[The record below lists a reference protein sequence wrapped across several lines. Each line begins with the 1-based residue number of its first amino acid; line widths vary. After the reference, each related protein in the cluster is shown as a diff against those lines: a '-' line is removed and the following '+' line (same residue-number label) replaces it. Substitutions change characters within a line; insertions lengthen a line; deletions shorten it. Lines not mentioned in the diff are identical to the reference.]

1 MFCSILNAQQQP
13 AFSASSAIVPR
24 LVNFSGQAADAEGKI
39 IPGIAGATFAIY
51 KDQFEGSPL
60 WLETQNIQGDAK
72 GNYTVQLGATKPEGL
87 PLDLFSSG
95 EARWLGVSI
104 NGGSEQPRILLLSVP
119 YALKAADAE
128 TIGGLPP
135 SAFMLATSQA
145 ATLPI
150 ANSQVN
156 GHTVTGASQNSHA
169 TSTAAPPASNVTTG
183 GGKVNTVPLFTTS
196 TNIQNS
202 LLTQTGTTAINVGGK
217 LNLPATGTATSSA
230 GKDSRAE
237 TMVASSFNSSTNAA
251 VNQTFQLQAEP
262 AGNNTATPS
271 GTVNLLYGSGS
282 TTPSETGLLFT
293 SKGAITASAVGIGT
307 SAPAQALD
315 LGNNNNMVIRVD
327 PGNDTTELDGG
338 YSLVGRGT
346 AGVPNTWWTLTAA
359 VGGGFGVPVNSYS
372 IWQYP
377 PNSIPGCCLNRLTIL
392 PAEASTDTGGTMI
405 IDQNGNIDQTRAS
418 GGAVKALLHFSPNN
432 GGRIISCFNSTLT
445 GAAAT
450 TPPCG
455 FAYDITGVG
464 DYIFDF
470 GFEVD
475 DRFYSA
481 TSGTQTIGTT
491 HVAYLATAC
500 GNQDGQCPHTGSLTN
515 NQVEVAVFESSTESF
530 QDSKVHLIIY

>member
-1 MFCSILNAQQQP
+1 MFCPLLSAQQP
-13 AFSASSAIVPR
+13 ASLASSPAVPR
-24 LVNFSGQAADAEGKI
+24 LVNFSGRAADSGGKVI
-39 IPGIAGATFAIY
+39 AGIAGATFAIY
-51 KDQFEGSPL
+51 KDEYEGSPL
-60 WLETQNIQGDAK
+60 WVETQNIQGDAN
-72 GNYTVQLGATKPEGL
+72 GNYIVQLGATKPEGL
-87 PLDLFSSG
+87 PLDLFTSG

-135 SAFMLATSQA
+135 SAFMLATPQA
-145 ATLPI
+145 
-150 ANSQVN
+150 N
-156 GHTVTGASQNSHA
+156 GHTVVAASQPSSHSRSSA
-169 TSTAAPPASNVTTG
+169 APSAPPASNVTTS
-183 GGKVNTVPLFTTS
+183 GGKVNTVPMFTTS

-217 LNLPATGTATSSA
+217 LNLPSIGTATSAA
-230 GKDSRAE
+230 GRDSRPE
-237 TMVASSFNSSTNAA
+237 TMVASAFNSSTNSA

-262 AGNNTATPS
+262 AGNDTATPS

-282 TTPSETGLLFT
+282 TTPSETGLMFT
-293 SKGAITASAVGIGT
+293 SKGAITASALGIGT

-315 LGNNNNMVIRVD
+315 LGTDNSMVIRVD
-327 PGNDTTELDGG
+327 PGNDTTQYVGG

-346 AGVPNTWWTLTAA
+346 AGVPNTWWTLTAP

-418 GGAVKALLHFSPNN
+418 GGVVKAMLHFSPNS
-432 GGRIISCFNSTLT
+432 GGKILSCFNSTLA

-455 FAYDITGVG
+455 FSFDITGGG
-464 DYIFDF
+464 DYIFDL

-475 DRFYSA
+475 DRFYSV
-481 TSGTQTIGTT
+481 TPTFQTGGTA
-491 HVAYLATAC
+491 VLASAC
-500 GNQDGQCPHTGSLTN
+500 GNQDGQCVHTGVLTN
-515 NQVEVAVFESSTESF
+515 NQVEVTCFNILGQF
-530 QDSKVHLIIY
+530 LDSKVHLIIY